1 MARGTVT
8 ALACCAL
15 LAACA
20 GAERAPPHSPPP
32 PPPPPDDNPRKF
44 YPGDGLPEE
53 EVDVAAIPDAVPVAE
68 PRSANGNRPYAA
80 FGKTYVPL
88 QSARGFRQRGTASWY
103 GRGFHGRRTAS
114 GERYDMFAMTAAH
127 PTLPLPTF
135 VRVRNIGN
143 GLSVVVK
150 VNDRGPFLRGR
161 VIDLSFAAAKKLR
174 MAAAG
179 TAEVEVTAV
188 FAAGDAMEKENPGDA
203 AEPQWFVQAGAFA
216 SEDRARQLALHL
228 RRNGVLAVA
237 VTRMEKDGAKL
248 YRVRAGPIQNG
259 ENAERVLRQV
269 LPLAAGARLVGI

>member
-1 MARGTVT
+1 MARGAVT

-20 GAERAPPHSPPP
+20 GAERVPPPSPPA
-32 PPPPPDDNPRKF
+32 PPDDSPRKF

-68 PRSANGNRPYAA
+68 ALSADGNRPYAA
-80 FGKTYVPL
+80 LGKTYVPL
-88 QSARGFRQRGTASWY
+88 KSARGFRQRGTASWY

-135 VRVRNIGN
+135 ARVTNLGN

-161 VIDLSFAAAKKLR
+161 VIDLSFAAAKKLH
-174 MAAAG
+174 MADAG
-179 TAEVEVTAV
+179 TAEVEVAAV
-188 FAAGDAMEKENPGDA
+188 FAAGVAMEKENPGDA

-216 SEDRARQLALHL
+216 NENRALQLAQNL
-228 RRNGVLAVA
+228 RRNGVPAVGI
-237 VTRMEKDGAKL
+237 TRMKKDGANL
-248 YRVRAGPIQNG
+248 YRVRAGPMRDG

-269 LPLAAGARLVGI
+269 QPLAAGAWLVGM

>member
-88 QSARGFRQRGTASWY
+88 KSARGFRQRGTASWY

-216 SEDRARQLALHL
+216 SEDSALQLAQHL
-228 RRNGVLAVA
+228 RRNGVPAVG
-237 VTRMEKDGAKL
+237 VTGIEKNGAKL
-248 YRVRAGPIQNG
+248 YRVRAGPIRDG

>member
-1 MARGTVT
+1 MARGTLT

-53 EVDVAAIPDAVPVAE
+53 EVDVAAIPDAVPVAK

-88 QSARGFRQRGTASWY
+88 KSARGFRQRGTASWY

-135 VRVRNIGN
+135 VRVTNLGN

-179 TAEVEVTAV
+179 TAEVEVAAV

-228 RRNGVLAVA
+228 RRNGVLAVG
-237 VTRMEKDGAKL
+237 VTGIEKNGAKL
-248 YRVRAGPIQNG
+248 YRVRAGPIQDG

-269 LPLAAGARLVGI
+269 LPLAAGAWLVGI

>member
-20 GAERAPPHSPPP
+20 NVERAPPPS
-32 PPPPPDDNPRKF
+32 PPPPDDNPRKF
-44 YPGDGLPEE
+44 YPGDGLPEG

-68 PRSANGNRPYAA
+68 PRSAGGNRPYAA
-80 FGKTYVPL
+80 FGKIYVPL
-88 QSARGFRQRGTASWY
+88 HSARGFRQRGTASWY

-135 VRVRNIGN
+135 VWVRNLGN

-161 VIDLSFAAAKKLR
+161 VIDLSFAAAKKLQ
-174 MAAAG
+174 MADAG
-179 TAEVEVTAV
+179 TAEVEVEAV
-188 FAAGDAMEKENPGDA
+188 FAEGGGGGGGEDATA
-203 AEPQWFVQAGAFA
+203 APRWFVQAGAFA
-216 SEDRARQLALHL
+216 SEARARRLARHL
-228 RRNGVLAVA
+228 RRNGVPAVI
-237 VTRMEKDGAKL
+237 VTRMEKDSTNL
-248 YRVRAGPIQNG
+248 YRVRAGPIQDG

-269 LPLAAGARLVGI
+269 LLLAAGAWLVGM

>member
-20 GAERAPPHSPPP
+20 NVERAPPPS
-32 PPPPPDDNPRKF
+32 PPPPDDNPRKF

-53 EVDVAAIPDAVPVAE
+53 EVDVAAIPNAVPVVE
-68 PRSANGNRPYAA
+68 PRSAGGNRPYAA
-80 FGKTYVPL
+80 FGKIYVPL
-88 QSARGFRQRGTASWY
+88 HSARGFRQRGTASWY

-135 VRVRNIGN
+135 VRVRNLGN

-161 VIDLSFAAAKKLR
+161 VIDLSFAAAKKLQ
-174 MAAAG
+174 MASAG

-188 FAAGDAMEKENPGDA
+188 FAEGEGEGEGEGA
-203 AEPQWFVQAGAFA
+203 AAPRWFVQAGAFA
-216 SEDRARQLALHL
+216 SEARALQLAQHL
-228 RRNGVLAVA
+228 RRNNVPAVV
-237 VTRMEKDGAKL
+237 VTRMEKDGANL
-248 YRVRAGPIQNG
+248 YRVRAGPIQDG
-259 ENAERVLRQV
+259 ENAERVLRQI
-269 LPLAAGARLVGI
+269 LPLATGARLVAL

>member
-20 GAERAPPHSPPP
+20 GAERAPPPSPPA
-32 PPPPPDDNPRKF
+32 PPDDNPRKF

-53 EVDVAAIPDAVPVAE
+53 EVDVAAIPDAVPVAQ
-68 PRSANGNRPYAA
+68 PLSADGNRPYAA
-80 FGKTYVPL
+80 LGKTYVPL
-88 QSARGFRQRGTASWY
+88 KSARGFRQRGTASWY
-103 GRGFHGRRTAS
+103 GRGFHGKRTAS

-127 PTLPLPTF
+127 PTLPLPTYA
-135 VRVRNIGN
+135 RVTNLGN

-174 MAAAG
+174 MTAAG
-179 TAEVEVTAV
+179 TAEVEVAAV
-188 FAAGDAMEKENPGDA
+188 FAAGEAENPGAA

-216 SEDRARQLALHL
+216 NETRALQLAQYL
-228 RRNGVLAVA
+228 RRNGVPAVG
-237 VTRMEKDGAKL
+237 VTRMEDGAKL
-248 YRVRAGPIQNG
+248 YRVRAGPIQDG

-269 LPLAAGARLVGI
+269 LPLAAGAWLVGM